1 MQYDVTDL
9 RLNPTYIWWYTLSYI
24 CHPLLTTTVGPFF
37 VLTFFNYKIYKWVV
51 CCNSNVINIR
61 RKISLHCSSMI
72 TYITPLFLPFRGIQR
87 ARTNVRS
94 SNRHGE
100 MNLARVLVTICIVF
114 LLCNSLRLFLG
125 LQAII
130 NVNITIQ
137 CAAINKAWIPPSW
150 MLIMESISHLLLL
163 FSSSSNFLIYCTI
176 STRFKI
182 FFKRKF
188 FFRYVMAKIDY

>member
-1 MQYDVTDL
+1 
-9 RLNPTYIWWYTLSYI
+9 
-24 CHPLLTTTVGPFF
+24 
-37 VLTFFNYKIYKWVV
+37 
-51 CCNSNVINIR
+51 
-61 RKISLHCSSMI
+61 
-72 TYITPLFLPFRGIQR
+72 
-87 ARTNVRS
+87 
-94 SNRHGE
+94 

-188 FFRYVMAKIDY
+188 FFRYVMAKIDYQEEGTIPFCYFSNSKFDFDLKKVKVKRCNFVTKKIRFERRRDYINCAYIRYNLVVLSTINQIA

>member
-1 MQYDVTDL
+1 MIQKTKKKI
-9 RLNPTYIWWYTLSYI
+9 N
-24 CHPLLTTTVGPFF
+24 FF
-37 VLTFFNYKIYKWVV
+37 FQINFFF
-51 CCNSNVINIR
+51 
-61 RKISLHCSSMI
+61 HFHF
-72 TYITPLFLPFRGIQR
+72 LFCRGIQR

-137 CAAINKAWIPPSW
+137 CAAMNKAWIPPNW

-163 FSSSSNFLIYCTI
+163 ISSSSNFLIYCTI
-176 STRFKI
+176 STKFKI

-188 FFRYVMAKIDY
+188 FFR